1 MSYSLKKRNKL
12 KSRSQIEA
20 LFENKRSLKEGGFIL
35 YYDIQNSEEFS
46 FTISFSSSKRKLKKA
61 VERNR
66 MKRLMREAFR
76 LNQVIMSKGLGKAP
90 VKLALMLICISEK
103 LLDIENTTEKIKLI
117 LSRLNKEINSEKV

>member
-12 KSRSQIEA
+12 KSRTQIEA

-117 LSRLNKEINSEKV
+117 LSRLNKEINSEKA